1 MKAIDF
7 IAPALASTL
16 TVVALAWLGRKNG
29 AQPALQDGMLH
40 FVMPKAY
47 GIVGWVSIAI
57 AALFIA
63 GAVVYVVDNLAYSV
77 FFFLLAV
84 MFGWL
89 GILLVRDGRHH
100 RAACNE
106 TVIAVVDG
114 NNRLKSCRWE
124 DLASARVHPIS
135 KMIILRAKD
144 GTRFALS
151 AYLVGSDALF
161 SIMARQTPFPVKDL
175 VERARAMA

>member
-1 MKAIDF
+1 MNAIDF

-16 TVVALAWLGRKNG
+16 TVLALAWLGRKNSMP
-29 AQPALQDGMLH
+29 PAIHDGMLH

-57 AALFIA
+57 ASLFVA
-63 GAVVYVVDNLAYSV
+63 GAVVHVVDTLAYSV
-77 FFFLLAV
+77 FFCLLAV

-114 NNRLKSCRWE
+114 NNRLKSCRW
-124 DLASARVHPIS
+124 DALASARVHPIS
-135 KMIILRAKD
+135 KMIVLHAKD
-144 GTRFALS
+144 GTRLALS

-161 SIMARQTPFPVKDL
+161 STMARRTPFPVKDL